1 MGSHAA
7 VAAEFL
13 GQAKVEAAIHG
24 RDAASVLDEKERALM
39 QLAAVAGATGSKPSR
54 VQSAAEIQRAIADCR
69 RAGWSAAA
77 VYHAITVIALFNF
90 YNAWVDAA
98 GVEPLTPEGYA
109 QSGERLHQRGYC
121 IGAEIA
127 GAGK

>member
-24 RDAASVLDEKERALM
+24 RDAGVLNEKERALM
-39 QLAAVAGATGSKPSR
+39 QLAAIAGATGPKPSR
-54 VQSAAEIQRAIADCR
+54 VQSADEIQRAIADCR

-98 GVEPLTPEGYA
+98 GVEPLTAEGYA
-109 QSGERLHQRGYC
+109 QSGERLKQRGYC
-121 IGAEIA
+121 MGAEL
-127 GAGK
+127 GAAAK